1 MCLLLPISHYFWHLL
16 TTSPSSYLWSSLSR
30 CFLVIP
36 PTFSTTGAKSPY
48 LLLSVVVPCLTPFQI
63 ILASSFSFLAPFLT
77 AMNGILPVFNL
88 HLHVGYIS
96 KAEQLG
102 CFLKFIFLG
111 PTVKIWFCE
120 CGYVYVCVCFHACMH
135 VCMCVPVVSSDS
147 SM

>member
-16 TTSPSSYLWSSLSR
+16 TTSSYLWSSLSR
-30 CFLVIP
+30 CFLVIT

-48 LLLSVVVPCLTPFQI
+48 LLLSVVVPCLTPFQT

-77 AMNGILPVFNL
+77 AMNGTLPVFNL

-111 PTVKIWFCE
+111 PTLKRWFCE
-120 CGYVYVCVCFHACMH
+120 SGCVYVCVCVCVWMHACMY
-135 VCMCVPVVSSDS
+135 VCVCFSCL
-147 SM
+147 